1 VFAGEEM
8 KQRVERN
15 PSESVKGGI
24 LAMTQDIPMKGK
36 RRAPGKSEGFRS
48 RALHNLTIKRQEV
61 EKVLKLSADKQREYE
76 ELGTADALIEDIDHA
91 EREISAH
98 RHYSIL
104 ERKNKELKRI
114 DLLIRKLLE
123 DEEFGLC
130 EECGRPIPEERLLI
144 VPEAVYCVPC
154 QRGLEK
160 RWDMRGDLAVTFD
173 SSSLRKNGPRLGQ
186 RQGFSDEE
194 SFTFDSDVEEISLM
208 DLGEIDLEEPKGEKE
223 I

>member
-1 VFAGEEM
+1 M
-8 KQRVERN
+8 KQRIETS
-15 PSESVKGGI
+15 PSKSFKGRI
-24 LAMTQDIPMKGK
+24 LAMAQGIPVKGK
-36 RRAPGKSEGFRS
+36 KRAAGKSEGFRS

-61 EKVLKLSADKQREYE
+61 EKVLKLLTDKQREYE
-76 ELGTADALIEDIDHA
+76 ELGSVNDLKEDADHA

-123 DEEFGLC
+123 DEEFGRC
-130 EECGRPIPEERLLI
+130 QECGRPIPEERLL
-144 VPEAVYCVPC
+144 VLPEAVCCVPC
-154 QRGLEK
+154 QRELEK
-160 RWDMRGDLAVTFD
+160 WGYMRGNPAETSD

-186 RQGFSDEE
+186 GQQFNDEE
-194 SFTFDSDVEEISLM
+194 SFTLDSDMEEASLM
-208 DLGEIDLEEPKGEKE
+208 DLGEIDLEESKGEKE

>member
-1 VFAGEEM
+1 M
-8 KQRVERN
+8 KQRVETS
-15 PSESVKGGI
+15 PSKSVKSGI
-24 LAMTQDIPMKGK
+24 LAMTEGVPLKGN
-36 RRAPGKSEGFRS
+36 RRGTGKGEGIRS
-48 RALHNLTIKRQEV
+48 RSLHNLTIKRQEV
-61 EKVLKLSADKQREYE
+61 EKVLKLLTDKQKEYE
-76 ELGTADALIEDIDHA
+76 ELGSVNALIEDVDHA

-144 VPEAVYCVPC
+144 VPEAVCCVPC
-154 QRGLEK
+154 QKGLEK
-160 RWDMRGDLAVTFD
+160 WGHMRGDLVQTPD
-173 SSSLRKNGPRLGQ
+173 SPSLRKNVPRLGH
-186 RQGFSDEE
+186 RQSFNDEE
-194 SFTFDSDVEEISLM
+194 NFTLDSDMEEISLM
-208 DLGEIDLEEPKGEKE
+208 DLGEIDLGEPKGEKE